1 MADPA
6 AAAKIKREKEKA
18 GMRRKQIMYMCA
30 IGAAAVMGL
39 TACGGAQEAGQTPA
53 TDTGADGQTETEG
66 QQEAGSGAEGASG
79 EETADKENKD
89 TDAGAQEA
97 PADLDF
103 TVDLEGIATAKLNAG
118 VSVHDPS
125 IVKADGKYYIFGSHM
140 STAVSEDLSS

>member
-1 MADPA
+1 
-6 AAAKIKREKEKA
+6 
-18 GMRRKQIMYMCA
+18 MRRKQIMYMCA

-39 TACGGAQEAGQTPA
+39 TACGGAQDAGQTPA
-53 TDTGADGQTETEG
+53 ETVTRADGQTETDG

-79 EETADKENKD
+79 EAATDEENKD

-103 TVDLEGIATAKLNAG
+103 TVDLEGITTAKLSAG

-125 IVKADGKYYIFGSHM
+125 IFKADGKYYIFGSHM

>member
-1 MADPA
+1 
-6 AAAKIKREKEKA
+6 
-18 GMRRKQIMYMCA
+18 MRRKQIMYMCA

-39 TACGGAQEAGQTPA
+39 TACGGAQDAGQTPA
-53 TDTGADGQTETEG
+53 ETVTRADGQTETDG

-79 EETADKENKD
+79 EAATDEENKD

-103 TVDLEGIATAKLNAG
+103 TVDLEGITTAKLSAG

-125 IVKADGKYYIFGSHM
+125 IFKADGKYYIFGSHM
-140 STAVSEDLSS
+140 STAVSEDLSSWMPIGTDRKSVV